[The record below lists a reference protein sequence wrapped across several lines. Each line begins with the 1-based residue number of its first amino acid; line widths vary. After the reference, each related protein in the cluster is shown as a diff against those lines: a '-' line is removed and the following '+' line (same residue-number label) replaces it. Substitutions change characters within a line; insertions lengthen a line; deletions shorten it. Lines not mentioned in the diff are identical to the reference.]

1 MLPLPLMIKLSAK
14 HIAEFINGKVTGD
27 GDFSISNVAKLEEAT
42 DKDLCFYANPK
53 YESQLYS
60 TKSKLIIVP
69 EGFKASKPL
78 DATLV
83 EHGNPYFGF
92 CLILKEYFDPNTHD
106 KGIDENSFVH
116 PSAKIGDNVSIGYGT
131 YIAEDAIVG
140 DNTVL
145 YPQVYIG
152 KKARVGS
159 DTVLYPGV
167 KLYASCEIGNNCI
180 IHSGTVIGSDGF
192 GFAPFGDQ
200 YLKIPQIGN
209 VIIGNNVETGSNR
222 SIDRA
227 TMGSTVIK
235 DGCKLDNLVQ
245 IAHNAE
251 IGENSVIAGQAGVA
265 GSTVVGHNAM
275 IGGQVGVTGHIK
287 VAPHVGIAAQ
297 SGVSK
302 SITEPKSQWMG
313 SPAMPLK
320 DFFKSSA
327 LFKNLPTLNREI
339 GRLKE
344 FQKNTKKEE

>member
-1 MLPLPLMIKLSAK
+1 MSELSAK
-14 HIAEFINGKVTGD
+14 HIAEFINGKVLGD
-27 GDFSISNVAKLEEAT
+27 AELSISNVAKLEEAT
-42 DKDLCFYANPK
+42 SSDLCFYANPK
-53 YESQLYS
+53 YEDQLYT
-60 TKSKLIIVP
+60 TKSNLIIVP
-69 EGFKASKPL
+69 EGFTPSKEL
-78 DATLV
+78 KATLI
-83 EHGNPYFGF
+83 EHANPYFGF
-92 CLILKEYFDPNTHD
+92 CLILQEYFDPNTHD
-106 KGIDENSFVH
+106 TGVSDQAFIH
-116 PSAKIGDNVSIGYGT
+116 PSATIGKNVSIGFGT
-131 YIAEDAIVG
+131 YIAENAVLG

-152 KKARVGS
+152 KYAKVGS

-167 KLYASCEIGNNCI
+167 KLYAACEIGTNCI

-209 VIIGNNVETGSNR
+209 VIIGNNVETGSNC

-227 TMGSTVIK
+227 TMGSTRIK
-235 DGCKLDNLVQ
+235 DGAKLDNLVQ

-265 GSTVVGHNAM
+265 GSTIIGHNGM

-302 SITEPKSQWMG
+302 SIKEPKSQWMG

-327 LFKNLPTLNREI
+327 LFKNLPKLNREV
-339 GRLKE
+339 GRLKKDKKST
-344 FQKNTKKEE
+344 KNE